1 MVHLSVVVGRAALK
15 PNARLVVSEL
25 PLARARP
32 KLPPPTQPSS
42 IPGCR
47 DFSYAACSAGERI
60 TATSAMGIVCVP
72 DVVLTATSESFVIT
86 APETTCLSVR
96 VTTMGCSE
104 ENCATASQ
112 SIVTVPACS
121 VFIVSF
127 LSLTFR
133 IVPVRRSPFL
143 RVTCSADNVMQQQQ
157 SMTAKTL
164 VLNIL
169 VSSLLCCW
177 CSRR

>member
-1 MVHLSVVVGRAALK
+1 M
-15 PNARLVVSEL
+15 
-25 PLARARP
+25 
-32 KLPPPTQPSS
+32 T
-42 IPGCR
+42 
-47 DFSYAACSAGERI
+47 
-60 TATSAMGIVCVP
+60 TTSAMGIVWVP
-72 DVVLTATSESFVIT
+72 DVVLTATFESFVLT
-86 APETTCLSVR
+86 VPETICLSVR
-96 VTTMGCSE
+96 VTAIGCSD

-112 SIVTVPACS
+112 SMLTVPAYS